1 MAEVL
6 FLNNDEQARAITAA
20 EAIDVLEQG
29 IRQMARGDA
38 LRRPRIDNLIPTSRP
53 DEFFSFSSM
62 EGGIREPGYYALRIK
77 PEILGWPRVN
87 GAQRRVAYYGEP
99 GWNGGLVFLFSVASA
114 ELLAIMND
122 SRVQHLRVAATAA
135 IGVKYLARPEASVV
149 GMLGSGGMARDFAE
163 TIGQVRA
170 VKLIKV
176 FSPNRAHAEQYARE
190 MESVVRCAVVP
201 VDTAEAA
208 VRGSHV
214 VAACTNSMAP
224 VLEAAWLQ
232 PGMHVCNVMSWE
244 LGPDA
249 CARIDVAGL
258 VVRRTPPSVKGFVDD
273 DFGIRMNA
281 MSYAAGQPDE
291 RAKIPGTSWERQGI
305 ADRSSRYPNARYV
318 DCVDWASGEP
328 YRRGSADE
336 ITTLASQSFG
346 VLEGEVVASA
356 GIQGVQFAAIGGR
369 IYENARRQGLGTVLP
384 GELFRQQAS
393 S

>member
-1 MAEVL
+1 VVL
-6 FLNNDEQARAITAA
+6 FLNNADQARSITAA
-20 EAIDVLEQG
+20 EAIEVLEQG

-62 EGGIREPGYYALRIK
+62 EGGIRDPGYYALRIK
-77 PEILGWPRVN
+77 SEILGWPRVN
-87 GAQRRVAYYGEP
+87 GAPRRVTYYREP
-99 GWNGGLVFLFSVASA
+99 GWNGGLAFLFSVDDAA
-114 ELLAIMND
+114 LLAIMND

-135 IGVKYLARPEASVV
+135 IGVKYLARPEASVLGV
-149 GMLGSGGMARDFAE
+149 LGSGGMARDFAE
-163 TIGQVRA
+163 TICTVRD
-170 VKLIKV
+170 VRLVKV
-176 FSPNRAHAEQYARE
+176 FSPQRAHAERYARE
-190 MESVVRCAVVP
+190 IEPLVRCTVAP
-201 VDTAEAA
+201 VATAEEA

-214 VAACTNSMAP
+214 VAACTNSMVP
-224 VLEAAWLQ
+224 VLRAEWLE

-258 VVRRTPPSVKGFVDD
+258 VVRRTAPSVKGFVDD

-291 RAKIPGTSWERQGI
+291 RARIPGTSWEQQGI
-305 ADRSSRYPNARYV
+305 QEDRRNRYPRARYV
-318 DCVDWASGEP
+318 DCVDWATGEP
-328 YRRGSADE
+328 YRRGGDGE

-346 VLEGEVVASA
+346 VLEGDVVASA

-384 GELFRQQAS
+384 DELFVQEAS

>member
-1 MAEVL
+1 VVL
-6 FLNNDEQARAITAA
+6 FLNNADQARSITAA
-20 EAIDVLEQG
+20 EAIEVLEQG

-62 EGGIREPGYYALRIK
+62 EGGIRDPGYYALRIK
-77 PEILGWPRVN
+77 SEILGWPRVN
-87 GAQRRVAYYGEP
+87 GAPRRVTYYREP
-99 GWNGGLVFLFSVASA
+99 GWNGGLAFLFSVDDAA
-114 ELLAIMND
+114 LLAIMND

-135 IGVKYLARPEASVV
+135 IGVKYLARPEASVLGV
-149 GMLGSGGMARDFAE
+149 LGSGGMARDFAE
-163 TIGQVRA
+163 TICTVRD
-170 VKLIKV
+170 VRLVKV
-176 FSPNRAHAEQYARE
+176 FSPQRAHAERYARE
-190 MESVVRCAVVP
+190 IEPLVRCAVVP
-201 VDTAEAA
+201 VATAEEA

-224 VLEAAWLQ
+224 VLQAEWLE

-258 VVRRTPPSVKGFVDD
+258 VVRRTAPSVKGFVDD

-291 RAKIPGTSWERQGI
+291 RARIPGTSWEQQGI
-305 ADRSSRYPNARYV
+305 QEDRRNRYPRARYV
-318 DCVDWASGEP
+318 DCVDWATGEP
-328 YRRGSADE
+328 YRRGDDGE

-346 VLEGEVVASA
+346 VLEGDVVASA

-384 GELFRQQAS
+384 DELFMQEAS